1 MSLMLMAQ
9 KSLHGVIRT
18 AAMSIQDS
26 SFQLLEFLNMFPAQ
40 VNKHFRLISYSNQN
54 KNFHSGKTI
63 KDLDFNDLSKLILR
77 DPYCCG
83 DFSMYIL
90 KLNTCLNSSYRLRIL
105 ICFRLESW
113 VSRWSGPVTLQRH
126 WPTPAT
132 TGRSCSRQTRRSW
145 TCWTSWLTRPHR
157 TWPRWRGQ
165 SLRPSSLF
173 TSTRRTS
180 SMTW

>member
-1 MSLMLMAQ
+1 MKAEGNVENWLMSLMLMAQ

-63 KDLDFNDLSKLILR
+63 KDLDFNDLSKLILM

-83 DFSMYIL
+83 DFSIYVL

-105 ICFRLESW
+105 IC
-113 VSRWSGPVTLQRH
+113 
-126 WPTPAT
+126 
-132 TGRSCSRQTRRSW
+132 
-145 TCWTSWLTRPHR
+145 
-157 TWPRWRGQ
+157 
-165 SLRPSSLF
+165 LF
-173 TSTRRTS
+173 
-180 SMTW
+180 

>member
-1 MSLMLMAQ
+1 MKAEGNVENWLMSLMLMAQ

-54 KNFHSGKTI
+54 KNFQSGKTI
-63 KDLDFNDLSKLILR
+63 KDLDFNDLSKLILM

-83 DFSMYIL
+83 DFSMYVL

-105 ICFRLESW
+105 IC
-113 VSRWSGPVTLQRH
+113 
-126 WPTPAT
+126 
-132 TGRSCSRQTRRSW
+132 
-145 TCWTSWLTRPHR
+145 
-157 TWPRWRGQ
+157 
-165 SLRPSSLF
+165 LF
-173 TSTRRTS
+173 
-180 SMTW
+180 